1 MPVHRY
7 SGPEAAEE
15 FGKPGILEPS
25 GNVWRI
31 KSARRAR
38 MLVDAAEYFGVLRA
52 AMLKARRS
60 LIVVGWDI
68 DSRMRFVGPDGRAD
82 DGYPELF
89 GSFLTRLA
97 REKPGL
103 EIKLL
108 LWDYSVIYA
117 TERELLPALPLRWN
131 TPANIDFCLDNQVPF
146 GGSHHQKIV
155 VIDDSLAFSGGID
168 LTVRRWDTSAHDPE
182 NGKRVD
188 QVKRPYRPFHDVQMM
203 VDGDAA
209 ATLGE
214 LARWRWRNAAC
225 EDLDPVA
232 GGGDDPWPQ
241 GIEPHFNDVRVGVA
255 RTLPSGNGEKEVREV
270 AHLFIDSIASA
281 ERWIYIENQFLTCL
295 DVARALVARLR
306 EAPRLEVLLVAPQ
319 THISWLEQ
327 QAMLAGRI
335 RFMDVLREAGME
347 HRVRLRY
354 PSVGE
359 GNTETGIMVHSKVMI
374 VDDRLLRVGSANI
387 CNRSM
392 GVDTECDLV
401 IEAEEEQSRSAVL
414 WSLARLVGE
423 HCGAAADEVLA
434 SIRETASLFDT
445 VERCGGRKDRRLR
458 PVEDGA
464 AASGTSFA
472 TVEAI
477 ADPGRPIAADE
488 YFADIVDFPGEGR
501 RSRVPAI
508 ARGVALLLFVAAL
521 GLLWRYTPLSE
532 YARPDTLRT
541 TFGSLVDSPF
551 AAAIIVAL
559 YVVTGFFAFP
569 VTVLIIVTAGT
580 FGLWPGLLYA
590 AVGSMSSAVATY
602 GAGRGLGARF
612 LRNTIGPRIN
622 RVSRGIGERGVLA
635 IATIRLVPVAP
646 FMLVNLVAG
655 ALRIPFLEYAVG
667 TFLGLA
673 PGILLLSVLG
683 DRVFAMFENPSF
695 SDLVVALGALSLWI
709 VFALA
714 LQHLATRW
722 RKRGR

>member
-1 MPVHRY
+1 MPVQRF
-7 SGPEAAEE
+7 SAPGAVGE
-15 FGKPGILEPS
+15 FEKSSLLKPGRNI
-25 GNVWRI
+25 WRTG
-31 KSARRAR
+31 KARRAH

-52 AMLKARRS
+52 AMLRARRS
-60 LIVVGWDI
+60 IVVVGWDI
-68 DSRMRFVGPDGRAD
+68 DSRMRFVGPDGSAD
-82 DGYPELF
+82 DGYPELL

-117 TERELLPALPLRWN
+117 AERELLPALPLRWN

-146 GGSHHQKIV
+146 GGSHHQKV
-155 VIDDSLAFSGGID
+155 VAIDGCLAFCGGID

-188 QVKRPYRPFHDVQMM
+188 QAGHPYCPFHDVQMM

-209 ATLGE
+209 AALDE

-225 EDLDPVA
+225 EDLEPPR
-232 GGGDDPWPQ
+232 GGHDPWPEEV
-241 GIEPHFNDVRVGVA
+241 EPHFRDARVGVA
-255 RTLPSGNGEKEVREV
+255 RTLSSGNGGKEAKEVAR
-270 AHLFIDSIASA
+270 LFVDSIASA
-281 ERWIYIENQFLTCL
+281 ERWVYIENQFLTCL
-295 DVARALVARLR
+295 DVARALAARLR
-306 EAPRLEVLLVAPQ
+306 ETPRLEVLIVAPR

-327 QAMLAGRI
+327 QSMLAGRI
-335 RFMDVLREAGME
+335 RFMNVLHEAGVE
-347 HRVRLRY
+347 DRVRLLY

-359 GNTETGIMVHSKVMI
+359 GKAETPVMVHSKVMI

-401 IEAEEEQSRSAVL
+401 IEAEDEGSRSAIL
-414 WSLARLVGE
+414 RSLARLVGE
-423 HCGAAADEVLA
+423 HCGAGTDEVLA
-434 SIRETASLFDT
+434 RIRETGSLLET
-445 VERCGGRKDRRLR
+445 VDRCGKHADRNLQ
-458 PVEDGA
+458 PVEDGDTV
-464 AASGTSFA
+464 SGVGFA
-472 TVEAI
+472 TIEAI

-488 YFADIVDFPGEGR
+488 YLADIVDYPGETG

-508 ARGVALLLFVAAL
+508 ARGVALILFVAAL

-541 TFGSLVDSPF
+541 TFGSLADSPF

-559 YVVTGFFAFP
+559 YIVTGFFAFP

-622 RVSRGIGERGVLA
+622 RVSRGIGERGILA

-655 ALRIPFLEYAVG
+655 ALRVPFLEYAVG
-667 TFLGLA
+667 TLLGLV

-683 DRVFAMFENPSF
+683 DRVFDMFENPSLA
-695 SDLVVALGALSLWI
+695 DLAVALGALSLWI
-709 VFALA
+709 GFALV
-714 LQHLATRW
+714 LQRLATRW
-722 RKRGR
+722 RNRGR

>member
-15 FGKPGILEPS
+15 FGNSSILDPS
-25 GNVWRI
+25 GNVWRGEH
-31 KSARRAR
+31 ARRAR

-52 AMLKARRS
+52 SMLQARRS

-68 DSRMRFVGPDGRAD
+68 DSRMRFVGPGGEAD

-89 GSFLTRLA
+89 GDFLKRLA

-117 TERELLPALPLRWN
+117 TERQLLPALPLRWN
-131 TPANIDFCLDNQVPF
+131 TPSNIDFCLDNQVPF

-182 NGKRVD
+182 NSRRVD
-188 QVKRPYRPFHDVQMM
+188 QARRPYRPFHDVQMM

-209 ATLGE
+209 AALGE
-214 LARWRWRNAAC
+214 LTRWRWRIAAC
-225 EDLDPVA
+225 EDIEPVET
-232 GGGDDPWPQ
+232 GGGDPWPQ
-241 GIEPHFNDVRVGVA
+241 GVEPHFRDIRVGIA
-255 RTLPSGNGEKEVREV
+255 RTLPSANGDKEIREV
-270 AHLFIDSIASA
+270 ARLFVDSIARA

-295 DVARALVARLR
+295 DVARALAARLR
-306 EAPRLEVLLVAPQ
+306 EVPHLEVLLVAPQ
-319 THISWLEQ
+319 THVSWLEQ
-327 QAMLAGRI
+327 QSMLAGRV

-347 HRVRLRY
+347 HRVRLLY

-359 GNTETGIMVHSKVMI
+359 GNAETGIMVHSKVMI
-374 VDDRLLRVGSANI
+374 VDDRLLPVGSANI

-401 IEAEEEQSRSAVL
+401 IEADDVRSRSAVL
-414 WSLARLVGE
+414 RSLARLVGE
-423 HCGAAADEVLA
+423 HCGVTTDEALA
-434 SIRETASLFDT
+434 SIRETGSVFDA
-445 VERCGGRKDRRLR
+445 VERCGRRADRRLR
-458 PVEDGA
+458 PVEDGETGA
-464 AASGTSFA
+464 GASLA

-488 YFADIVDFPGEGR
+488 YLADIVDFPGEGR

-508 ARGVALLLFVAAL
+508 ARGAALLLFVAAL

-541 TFGSLVDSPF
+541 TFGSLADSPF
-551 AAAIIVAL
+551 AAAIIVVL
-559 YVVTGFFAFP
+559 YIVTGFLALP

-590 AVGSMSSAVATY
+590 AVVSMSSAVATY

-635 IATIRLVPVAP
+635 VATIRLVPVAP

-683 DRVFAMFENPSF
+683 DRVFAMLENPSLF
-695 SDLVVALGALSLWI
+695 DLAVALGALLLWI

-714 LQHLATRW
+714 LQRLANRW